1 LTDTRDAAAGA
12 GPVAS
17 TDHPTPE
24 RVGTPALDRLAALAA
39 RILGAPSGQVTLL
52 NDLPTQTAA
61 SRPEGDLS
69 LLLGALTARAGR
81 PLVVDDAVRDRRIA
95 AMVPTASGG
104 RGSYLGV
111 PLVDA
116 DRRTIGALC
125 VFGPQPRRWSDG
137 DVTLLIELAAV
148 AVGELERA
156 TLTADFDAV
165 QTRLG
170 LAMDAAGIGSFDLD
184 LASGHLSWDERL
196 VRMFGHDLAGF
207 GETIMALLGRVH
219 PDDRPHV
226 DAALHDAGTS
236 GGDLDTEFRIVLPHR
251 ETRWVVV
258 RGKALRD
265 ESGKPV
271 RILGAAHDT
280 TDQRDAATRVV
291 RVLETMSAGFYSL
304 DRDWRFDYVNARAEM
319 LLERGRD
326 DLLGGVFWD
335 LFPAAVESR
344 FELAFRAAV
353 TSGEP
358 IEFEAHYPEPLD
370 RWYEVRAL
378 PSPDGLSV
386 YLHDVTARR
395 QAREDADR
403 AREDAARTAARID
416 LLGEV
421 SARFAAELDP
431 GVAVGRLAG
440 LVAPALADWAVVA
453 LMDDAGRPRAVGRWH
468 ADPARLAA
476 LDELSEHMCAALA
489 RDHSPGPIRDLNP
502 RLGAEHGVVFP
513 LVARGRT
520 LGALGLFTSAER
532 GSMTPIDVA
541 TARQV
546 ADRAALGLDNAR
558 LYRQQL
564 LLAEGLQR
572 SLLTKPPVAD
582 DLQIVVRYVPAAEA
596 ARVGGDWYDAFLAID
611 GGTLLAIGDVVG
623 HDTRAAA
630 AMGQVRGLLRGI
642 AFTTGDSPAAVLTRL
657 DHAVNRLHPET
668 TVTCVVARVEPGP
681 SRRDGA
687 TRIRWSN
694 AGHPPPMV
702 VSADGSVTV
711 LATARA
717 DLLLGWDPDTTRAE
731 SEVLLGR
738 GDTLLMYTDGLIER
752 RGEDIDEGL
761 DRLRAALRRVA
772 ARPLDQLC
780 DELLATMRPLVPDD
794 DVAVIAVRSRD
805 PQQ

>member
-1 LTDTRDAAAGA
+1 LTDTRDVPGM
-12 GPVAS
+12 GPVAA
-17 TDHPTPE
+17 TDRRPPE
-24 RVGTPALDRLAALAA
+24 LVGSPALDRLAALAA
-39 RILGAPSGQVTLL
+39 RILGSPSGQVTLL
-52 NDLPTQTAA
+52 TVFTSDTVATDPGVDLPQ
-61 SRPEGDLS
+61 
-69 LLLGALTARAGR
+69 LLCALTARAGS
-81 PLVVDDAVRDRRIA
+81 PLIVDDAARDRRVA
-95 AMVPTASGG
+95 ALVPVTSGSL
-104 RGSYLGV
+104 GSYLGV

-116 DRRTIGALC
+116 DGRTTGALC
-125 VFGPQPRRWSDG
+125 VFGPKPRQWSDG
-137 DVTLLIELAAV
+137 DVTLLAELAAV
-148 AVGELERA
+148 AIGELELA
-156 TLTADFDAV
+156 TLAADFDTV
-165 QTRLG
+165 RTRLG

-184 LASGHLSWDERL
+184 LTSGHLSWDERL
-196 VRMFGHDLAGF
+196 VQMFGHDLAVF
-207 GETIMALLGRVH
+207 GETIKALLGRVH

-226 DAALHDAGTS
+226 DAALHEAARS
-236 GGDLDTEFRIVLPHR
+236 GADLDAEFRIVLPLR

-265 ESGKPV
+265 ESGNPV

-280 TDQRDAATRVV
+280 TDQRDAATRVA

-304 DRDWRFDYVNARAEM
+304 DRDWRFDYVNARAET

-326 DLLGGVFWD
+326 ELLGGVFWD
-335 LFPAAVESR
+335 LFPAAVDGA
-344 FELAFRAAV
+344 FETAFRAAV

-358 IEFEAHYPEPLD
+358 VEFEAHYPEPLD

-395 QAREDADR
+395 QAREDANR
-403 AREDAARTAARID
+403 ARLDAARTAARID

-431 GVAVGRLAG
+431 DVAVGRLAE

-453 LMDDAGRPRAVGRWH
+453 LMDDGGRPRAVGRWH

-489 RDHSPGPIRDLNP
+489 RDSSPGPIRNLNP

-532 GSMTPIDVA
+532 GSMTAVDVA

-564 LLAEGLQR
+564 HLAEGLQR
-572 SLLTKPPVAD
+572 SLLTEPPVPD
-582 DLQIVVRYVPAAEA
+582 GLQIAVRYVPAAEA
-596 ARVGGDWYDAFLAID
+596 ARVGGDWYDAFLAPD
-611 GGTLLAIGDVVG
+611 GGTVLAIGDVVG
-623 HDTRAAA
+623 HDTQAAA
-630 AMGQVRGLLRGI
+630 AMGQVRGLMRGI
-642 AFTTGDSPAAVLTRL
+642 AFTTGDSPAEVLTRL
-657 DHAVNRLHPET
+657 DHAVTRLHPDT
-668 TVTCVVARVEPGP
+668 TVTSVVARVEG
-681 SRRDGA
+681 RRLGDGE

-694 AGHPPPMV
+694 AGHPPPMIV
-702 VSADGSVTV
+702 AADGSVTM
-711 LATARA
+711 LSAARA
-717 DLLLGWDPDTTRAE
+717 DLLLGWDPCTVRAE
-731 SEVLLGR
+731 SEVLLAR
-738 GDTLLMYTDGLIER
+738 GATLLMYTDGLVER
-752 RGEDIDEGL
+752 RGEDIDMGF

-772 ARPLDQLC
+772 THPLDQLC
-780 DELLATMRPLVPDD
+780 DELLATMRPLIPDD
-794 DVAVIAVRSRD
+794 DVALIAVRSRD
-805 PQQ
+805 PEQ

>member
-1 LTDTRDAAAGA
+1 LTDTRDVPGA
-12 GPVAS
+12 PSVA
-17 TDHPTPE
+17 PTE
-24 RVGTPALDRLAALAA
+24 HRTRQLVGNPALDRLAALAA
-39 RILGAPSGQVTLL
+39 RILGAPSGRVSLL
-52 NDLPTQTAA
+52 TDRPTDAA
-61 SRPEGDLS
+61 ATSPGGDLS
-69 LLLGALTARAGR
+69 QQLCALSARAGR
-81 PLVVDDAVRDRRIA
+81 PLVVDDVSRDRRVQ
-95 AMVPTASGG
+95 AMAPMASEGL
-104 RGSYLGV
+104 GSYLGV

-125 VFGPQPRRWSDG
+125 VFGPRPRTWSDG
-137 DVTLLIELAAV
+137 DITLLTELAAV

-184 LASGHLSWDERL
+184 LSSGHLTWDERL
-196 VRMFGHDLAGF
+196 VRMFGHDLAVF
-207 GETIMALLGRVH
+207 GETIKALLGRVH

-226 DAALHDAGTS
+226 NSALHAAETS
-236 GGDLDTEFRIVLPHR
+236 GADLDAEFRIVLPHR
-251 ETRWVVV
+251 ETRWVTV

-265 ESGKPV
+265 ETGKPV

-291 RVLETMSAGFYSL
+291 RVLETMSTGFYSL
-304 DRDWRFDYVNARAEM
+304 DRDWRFDYVNARAET

-326 DLLGGVFWD
+326 ELVGGVFWD
-335 LFPAAVESR
+335 LFPAAVDGT
-344 FELAFRAAV
+344 FETAYRAAV

-358 IEFEAHYPEPLD
+358 VEFEAHYPEPLN

-395 QAREDADR
+395 HAREDADR
-403 AREDAARTAARID
+403 ARVDAARTAARID

-431 GVAVGRLAG
+431 DVAVGRLAE

-453 LMDDAGRPRAVGRWH
+453 LMDDVGRPRAVGRWH

-489 RDHSPGPIRDLNP
+489 RDSSPGPIRNLNP

-532 GSMTPIDVA
+532 GSMTAIDVA

-564 LLAEGLQR
+564 HLAEGLQR
-572 SLLTKPPVAD
+572 SLLSEPPVAD
-582 DLQIVVRYVPAAEA
+582 GLQIAVRYVPAAEA
-596 ARVGGDWYDAFLAID
+596 ARVGGDWYDAFLAPD
-611 GGTLLAIGDVVG
+611 GGNLLVIGDVVG
-623 HDTRAAA
+623 HDTQAAA

-657 DHAVNRLHPET
+657 DHAVTGLHPDT
-668 TVTCVVARVEPGP
+668 TVTSVVARVEAGPGRP
-681 SRRDGA
+681 DGA
-687 TRIRWSN
+687 IRIRWSN

-702 VSADGSVTV
+702 VTADGSVTV
-711 LATARA
+711 LSAARA

-731 SEVLLGR
+731 SEATLASGA
-738 GDTLLMYTDGLIER
+738 TLLMYTDGLVER
-752 RGEDIDEGL
+752 RGEDLDQGL
-761 DRLRAALRRVA
+761 DRLRTALGRIAAH
-772 ARPLDQLC
+772 PLDQLC

-794 DVAVIAVRSRD
+794 DVALIAVRSDDREH
-805 PQQ
+805 